1 MAMPAEEQDSPPDF
15 GTKEW
20 WRKGDAEIVELKP
33 KGGKA
38 YVQAAKRFTYLEK
51 LERVGI
57 ISSAMLSAGDKF
69 GFHFQRAGLERYA
82 TINLFRVMGGVGE
95 SAQENALFHR
105 REIRKALEVLGGG
118 LAASLVWD
126 VCGMERPISH
136 WTAAK
141 KICGV
146 RMSDD
151 HAKGMLIGAL
161 EILARHYG
169 Y

>member
-1 MAMPAEEQDSPPDF
+1 MALPAEEELDKPDY
-15 GTKEW
+15 GTDEW
-20 WRKGDAEIVELKP
+20 QRNTGAEIIPISP

-38 YVQAAKRFTYLEK
+38 YVHVAKRFTYLER
-51 LERVGI
+51 LEKAGT
-57 ISSAMLSAGDKF
+57 ISSGMLSAGEKF

-82 TINLFRVMGGVGE
+82 TVNLFRVMGGIGE
-95 SAQENALFHR
+95 SAQENALFHK
-105 REIRKALEVLGGG
+105 REVRKAVEVLGGG

-126 VCGMERPISH
+126 VCGLENAISH

-141 KICGV
+141 KITGV

>member
-1 MAMPAEEQDSPPDF
+1 MGVAETEKPDF
-15 GTKEW
+15 GTEEW
-20 WRKGDAEIVELKP
+20 QRNSGAEIVPISP
-33 KGGKA
+33 KGGNA
-38 YVQAAKRFTYLEK
+38 YTRVAKRLSYLER
-51 LERVGI
+51 LERSGTI
-57 ISSAMLSAGDKF
+57 TSGMLSGAEKF

-82 TINLFRVMGGVGE
+82 TINLFRIMGGVGE

-105 REIRKALEVLGGG
+105 REVRKAVEVLGGG
-118 LAASLVWD
+118 LASSLIWD
-126 VCGMERPISH
+126 VCGLEQPISH

-141 KICGV
+141 KIAGV